1 MNLQNQIDALREL
14 YNADMFDGASVPTP
28 LVKDDVI
35 SSIIFRC
42 GLLQPIFSEPYITHQ
57 QVTLWFKT
65 NQWTFEHL
73 VNIIL
78 AEYSPIENTD
88 KYSEHTETKT
98 GDGTVTHSGKDT
110 TQEKLSG
117 TDQRDYSESGTDQRD
132 ITESGTDQRDITES
146 GTDQRD
152 ITESGTDQR
161 DIVEGGTTDV
171 DIENTISAYNSNT
184 YQPDNKSES
193 TTTHG
198 KTTDDDITYG
208 KTTDDDITYG
218 KTVDDDI
225 TYGKTV
231 DDDITYGKSYDDDTT
246 YGKQS
251 DGYTQY
257 GHTITSSDNGSV
269 TYTEHTHGNIGV
281 TTNQNMIEQELE
293 LLKRFNIYD
302 WIAAKFERELC
313 IQIY

>member
-1 MNLQNQIDALREL
+1 MNLQNQIFYLKSLKNE
-14 YNADMFDGASVPTP
+14 NMFDGVVVPAP
-28 LVKDDVI
+28 LDPAQVVDK
-35 SSIIFRC
+35 IIWRC
-42 GLLQPIFSEPYITHQ
+42 GLLEPAYTEPEVMHEMIN
-57 QVTLWFKT
+57 LWFVT
-65 NQWTFEHL
+65 NQWNFDHL

-88 KYSEHTETKT
+88 KYSEHTENRT
-98 GDGTVTHSGKDT
+98 GGGTVTHSGKDT

-152 ITESGTDQR
+152 I
-161 DIVEGGTTDV
+161 VEGGTTS
-171 DIENTISAYNSNT
+171 IGTENTISAFNAST
-184 YQPDNKSES
+184 YQPDNKSDS

-218 KTVDDDI
+218 KS
-225 TYGKTV
+225 V

-246 YGKQS
+246 YGRQS

-257 GHTITSSDNGSV
+257 GHTVTSADNGSA

-281 TTNQNMIEQELE
+281 TTNQAMIEAELR
-293 LLKRFNIYD
+293 LLENFNVYE

-313 IQIY
+313 LQVY